1 MKDGKYNGK
10 KDAGRPGKF
19 FGENK
24 KLDSQYIFTHNAGS
38 VSSFYGKWI
47 NGFGV

>member
-1 MKDGKYNGK
+1 MGNTMGK
-10 KDAGRPGKF
+10 KMTGRPGKF

-24 KLDSQYIFTHNAGS
+24 KLDSQYIFAHNAGS

-47 NGFGV
+47 HGFGV